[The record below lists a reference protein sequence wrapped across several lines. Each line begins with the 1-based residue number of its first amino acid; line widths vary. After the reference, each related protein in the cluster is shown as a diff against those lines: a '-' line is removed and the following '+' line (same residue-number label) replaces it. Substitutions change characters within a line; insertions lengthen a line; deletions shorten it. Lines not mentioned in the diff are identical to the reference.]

1 MLWLCD
7 QPSHSNILQCCS
19 HLALHFGSAIDHAW
33 IVGRLIK
40 RHRSDHCKLP
50 PLQGIDHRDQWVW
63 DLCATFVLDHHSN
76 SIQLHLSS
84 VNMSFHLYDFSQQ
97 NKIHVTPIFLGARV
111 NWFQIRCSLSFRS
124 STPAGGSIASSMI
137 PANPATAEVALFLSD
152 RFFIEYLHRS
162 SDTESILVRYFSS
175 YTTV

>member
-1 MLWLCD
+1 MKSDWAYAQD
-7 QPSHSNILQCCS
+7 YST
-19 HLALHFGSAIDHAW
+19 AW
-33 IVGRLIK
+33 TLIIHGFYWMNWRRMRLI
-40 RHRSDHCKLP
+40 
-50 PLQGIDHRDQWVW
+50 
-63 DLCATFVLDHHSN
+63 
-76 SIQLHLSS
+76 IQLHLSS
-84 VNMSFHLYDFSQQ
+84 VNISFHLYDFSQQ

-124 STPAGGSIASSMI
+124 STPAGGSMASSMI

-175 YTTV
+175 YTTVWSLVPWSMLCPRFVLYVPNLPPKRGLFL